1 MSGAQTSTFAD
12 PNILLRTLS
21 GDQTAQVQRNQLL
34 NQGAQQALNENEM
47 EQVSRAANWIVSQ
60 DPENKDPAKQAAA
73 YGAAVKLLRAN
84 NFAMKAPDQY
94 PGFDAMQMMA
104 RQGMP
109 SKDLYQQTQDSAWA
123 NANKI
128 PSTPAA
134 PGAAAPP
141 ADGGTGGFSSDKE
154 TARRQILQQE
164 TGGEANPATALNY
177 VARADPT
184 ALARGATASGKYQ
197 FVNSTWR
204 EGLQLAGIDPSL
216 YPTARDAP
224 DKVQDQVFD
233 AVYAKYGT
241 KPWEKGPKDWVK
253 DEQGRYQLATVRPPP
268 GSPGGAPVTAAAAPP
283 GGGTTPP
290 PYRVAQAGPLTTP
303 PPGAAPGAAAAPPAP
318 VTTIEPETGLPM
330 LSGPPNQVMPGQPNG
345 PPARP
350 AVPMRETFLRGP
362 DGSVQKAFVPVDG
375 SGPPV
380 IVPPPTAPAATPPA
394 ATPPAATPPA
404 ATAPPPPPA
413 VPQQPPFSRPAP
425 VNPATGLRPDQEQ
438 ELNGLLP
445 MASRSREGQA
455 QWVARKQQMIQQ
467 NQADQ
472 RQYETQVNTWQNQ
485 QGEAADRAERIRL
498 SQATGQRE
506 QEAAAAAAEQ
516 RRIENKRQQ
525 EAADRDAQRLAQGS
539 TQADK
544 DTYTLTHND
553 PSTPEYAEAWTRKK
567 WSQSPNGNVIENDV
581 SEYRAPT
588 RSIQRPSFLPAPTPQ
603 GLDEVRKADTDA
615 KVITSA
621 IDHYTDVFAATGGK
635 NWGAYFDNPQSPE
648 AQQLLGAFDR
658 LKTVLRSPVYYNTG
672 VLQPAEM
679 AMLKEDL
686 VSPKTLRGLFATP
699 QALATRLNEIKI
711 AILTRQDAELR
722 SVGKDGVIVRDK
734 ADFAKV
740 PEGGRY
746 YDEEG
751 NLRIKPGVK

>member
-1 MSGAQTSTFAD
+1 MSGAQGSTFTD

-21 GDQTAQVQRNQLL
+21 GQQGLQNQLL
-34 NQGAQQALNENEM
+34 QAQGQAEQQTVNANEI

-60 DPENKDPAKQAAA
+60 DPENKDPAKQAQA

-94 PGFDAMQMMA
+94 PGFEHMQLLS
-104 RQGMP
+104 RLGTP

-128 PSTPAA
+128 GGGGA
-134 PGAAAPP
+134 PGATAPP
-141 ADGGTGGFSSDKE
+141 ADGGGGFSSDKE
-154 TARRQILQQE
+154 TARKQIVARE
-164 TGGEANPATALNY
+164 SGGNPTVLNY
-177 VARADPT
+177 VAQQDPT
-184 ALARGATASGKYQ
+184 AYARGATASGKYQ

-204 EGLQLAGIDPSL
+204 EGLQLAGIDPAK
-216 YPTARDAP
+216 YATARDAP
-224 DKVQDQVFD
+224 EAVQDQVFD

-241 KPWEKGPKDWVK
+241 KPWQQGPKDWVK
-253 DEQGRYQLATVRPPP
+253 DEAGRYQLATVRPPP

-283 GGGTTPP
+283 GGGV
-290 PYRVAQAGPLTTP
+290 VARNPGAVQVAGP
-303 PPGAAPGAAAAPPAP
+303 GA
-318 VTTIEPETGLPM
+318 
-330 LSGPPNQVMPGQPNG
+330 G
-345 PPARP
+345 PPAAP
-350 AVPMRETFLRGP
+350 A
-362 DGSVQKAFVPVDG
+362 
-375 SGPPV
+375 
-380 IVPPPTAPAATPPA
+380 APAATPDLMGPRPLPPIGPQSPVVTPESLANTPAPQNALAPPPPPAAPAVAPA
-394 ATPPAATPPA
+394 ATPPPA

-413 VPQQPPFSRPAP
+413 APQQPPFSRPAP
-425 VNPATGLRPDQEQ
+425 VNPATGLRSDQEQ

-498 SQATGQRE
+498 ERESGQRAAATAQRE
-506 QEAAAAAAEQ
+506 QQKFE
-516 RRIENKRQQ
+516 
-525 EAADRDAQRLAQGS
+525 QGS

-553 PSTPEYAEAWTRKK
+553 PSTPEYADAWTRKK
-567 WSQSPNGNVIENDV
+567 WEVAPNGNVVEKDV
-581 SEYRAPT
+581 SQYPAPT

-621 IDHYTDVFAATGGK
+621 IDHYTDVFAATGGT
-635 NWGAYFDNPQSPE
+635 NWGAYFDNPQSPQ

-734 ADFAKV
+734 ADFAKI

-746 YDEEG
+746 YDEDG
-751 NLRIKPGVK
+751 NLRIK

>member
-1 MSGAQTSTFAD
+1 
-12 PNILLRTLS
+12 
-21 GDQTAQVQRNQLL
+21 
-34 NQGAQQALNENEM
+34 
-47 EQVSRAANWIVSQ
+47 
-60 DPENKDPAKQAAA
+60 
-73 YGAAVKLLRAN
+73 
-84 NFAMKAPDQY
+84 
-94 PGFDAMQMMA
+94 
-104 RQGMP
+104 
-109 SKDLYQQTQDSAWA
+109 
-123 NANKI
+123 
-128 PSTPAA
+128 
-134 PGAAAPP
+134 
-141 ADGGTGGFSSDKE
+141 
-154 TARRQILQQE
+154 
-164 TGGEANPATALNY
+164 
-177 VARADPT
+177 
-184 ALARGATASGKYQ
+184 
-197 FVNSTWR
+197 
-204 EGLQLAGIDPSL
+204 
-216 YPTARDAP
+216 
-224 DKVQDQVFD
+224 
-233 AVYAKYGT
+233 
-241 KPWEKGPKDWVK
+241 
-253 DEQGRYQLATVRPPP
+253 
-268 GSPGGAPVTAAAAPP
+268 
-283 GGGTTPP
+283 
-290 PYRVAQAGPLTTP
+290 
-303 PPGAAPGAAAAPPAP
+303 
-318 VTTIEPETGLPM
+318 
-330 LSGPPNQVMPGQPNG
+330 
-345 PPARP
+345 
-350 AVPMRETFLRGP
+350 
-362 DGSVQKAFVPVDG
+362 
-375 SGPPV
+375 
-380 IVPPPTAPAATPPA
+380 
-394 ATPPAATPPA
+394 
-404 ATAPPPPPA
+404 
-413 VPQQPPFSRPAP
+413 
-425 VNPATGLRPDQEQ
+425 
-438 ELNGLLP
+438 

-621 IDHYTDVFAATGGK
+621 IDHYTDVFSATGGK

-699 QALATRLNEIKI
+699 QALATRLGEIKL

-722 SVGKDGVIVRDK
+722 SVGRPGVIVRDK
-734 ADFAKV
+734 ADLALI
-740 PEGGRY
+740 PEGGKF
-746 YDEEG
+746 YDEDG
-751 NLRIKPGVK
+751 IRRTKQSPK